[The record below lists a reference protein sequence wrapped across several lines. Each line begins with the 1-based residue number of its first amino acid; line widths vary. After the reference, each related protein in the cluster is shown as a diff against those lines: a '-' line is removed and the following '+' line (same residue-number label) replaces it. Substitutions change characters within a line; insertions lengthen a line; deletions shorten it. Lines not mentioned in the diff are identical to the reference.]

1 MKKLIKSALKI
12 YYKLLEDGQ
21 IDNKNDS
28 ELFFEYRKDEVR
40 ELLYQFE
47 EELEFKLLDV
57 GNTVYLIPNLEND
70 ILGYSMKDFRE
81 NIASNATLT
90 EAYLQSYIFMTIFF
104 LFYGGKNTNPI
115 QREFVL
121 TRDLIEYLDS
131 RMQTYVDSR
140 EESETMEEK
149 YSINFLRVAE
159 FWLSKQVL
167 SEGSRKT
174 KVGTILKAY
183 SQLEKEKLIRVL
195 EDGNQIRR
203 EKKLD
208 DIFIYYYLDEN
219 RIKEIQSIFEK
230 KVENYA

>member
-1 MKKLIKSALKI
+1 M
-12 YYKLLEDGQ
+12 LEDGQ